1 MQIINAV
8 LTWSLLIVLF
18 VLVGVFLINV
28 LVGVIFYSIFYH
40 KLKKGRRSITII
52 IQAKYDILSKVIE
65 LIPST
70 KIDKSILDIYS
81 SIDVLT
87 FRKVEKDV
95 FKTSKDNLSI
105 VKNELIKIIKEDEN
119 LSNNNEIETL
129 ISNINENDEC
139 YRSRIV
145 NYNSNVQ
152 GFNYW
157 IKFLPSRFIF
167 KIAKIKEKSPLS

>member
-1 MQIINAV
+1 MQILNAV

-18 VLVGVFLINV
+18 VLVGIFLINV

-87 FRKVEKDV
+87 FR
-95 FKTSKDNLSI
+95 
-105 VKNELIKIIKEDEN
+105 
-119 LSNNNEIETL
+119 NNNEIETL

-167 KIAKIKEKSPLS
+167 KIAKIKEKSPLSWCILLP